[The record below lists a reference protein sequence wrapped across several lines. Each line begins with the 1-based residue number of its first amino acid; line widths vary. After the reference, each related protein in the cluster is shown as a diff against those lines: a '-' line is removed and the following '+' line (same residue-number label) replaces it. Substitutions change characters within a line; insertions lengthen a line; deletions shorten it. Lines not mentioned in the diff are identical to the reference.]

1 MRFGSGSFWGMIL
14 YSGAEGVERGKRGGI
29 SLAEA
34 LEMLLVRL
42 HNSS

>member
-1 MRFGSGSFWGMIL
+1 M
-14 YSGAEGVERGKRGGI
+14 YSEAESVERGKRGGI
-29 SLAEA
+29 SLTEA

>member
-1 MRFGSGSFWGMIL
+1 M
-14 YSGAEGVERGKRGGI
+14 YSGTEGVEQGKRGGI
-29 SLAEA
+29 FLTEG